1 MWGDVGRYG
10 VPRPRT
16 YRTTHGPEPTL
27 GSVLW
32 RYGTRRVPRRAHL
45 RSESGM
51 RGGAARGAGW
61 DSGGDSGVD
70 ARQEMTARW
79 ERHTHTHTHKLTRHS
94 AGSAAT
100 YPRAHSSGDV
110 ATLGGWGETGAHA
123 LTDAVKSAQ
132 RQAERGSG
140 KNKRARERRPEGGAA
155 GRGHLGVAP
164 HHAKGELGE
173 AAVRLAVH
181 EGAVRHPA

>member
-1 MWGDVGRYG
+1 MWGDMGRCGERWGDMGRCGEMWGDMGRYG
-10 VPRPRT
+10 VPRPGT

-70 ARQEMTARW
+70 ARQEMTATL
-79 ERHTHTHTHKLTRHS
+79 ERHTQTHELTRLS
-94 AGSAAT
+94 AGSAVAHLDHT
-100 YPRAHSSGDV
+100 TRCTRAAGSLASEIGPRRTPLPVGA
-110 ATLGGWGETGAHA
+110 LGGG
-123 LTDAVKSAQ
+123 
-132 RQAERGSG
+132 RRG
-140 KNKRARERRPEGGAA
+140 RARVTRETAISAFREGG
-155 GRGHLGVAP
+155 GRPAVAS
-164 HHAKGELGE
+164 A
-173 AAVRLAVH
+173 
-181 EGAVRHPA
+181 